1 MPTTFSTSKTIKHLA
16 VFLSDTSKKKNQ
28 NKHATFLV
36 DGSTLKKVDTTTDLY
51 ISKQVNKET
60 KHVFQVLIKNFIL
73 TFQLKSKQK
82 SFKMKKKKNLF

>member
-1 MPTTFSTSKTIKHLA
+1 MPTTFSTSKTIKHLT
-16 VFLSDTSKKKNQ
+16 VFFSVTSKKKNQ

-73 TFQLKSKQK
+73 TFSAQIKT
-82 SFKMKKKKNLF
+82 KKF